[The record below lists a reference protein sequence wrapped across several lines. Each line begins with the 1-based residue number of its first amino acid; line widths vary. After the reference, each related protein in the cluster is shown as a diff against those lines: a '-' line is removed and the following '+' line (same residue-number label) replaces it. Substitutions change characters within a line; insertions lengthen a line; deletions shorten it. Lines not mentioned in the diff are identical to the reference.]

1 MSVQPDPTPSDER
14 PEPLTLAQRRGALL
28 QTWMDTHGLN
38 LSKLAQL
45 TGLTEMSL
53 SNYVRGVNDIGR
65 MQPKS
70 ITKLL
75 TGMYVSDAWA
85 RKYFLIPPELE
96 PIWYSSR
103 AGSMGSLES
112 DEGLVTHHL
121 TTPLKGEW
129 SIPGPSLVTVDPSG
143 QDGLLLAQIGQ
154 HYWLA
159 MSGDLPSTATILGQF
174 KYAAPALAKP
184 TPSVKKPKR
193 RGHTSSAP
201 AGA

>member
-1 MSVQPDPTPSDER
+1 MSAQPDPTPSDER
-14 PEPLTLAQRRGALL
+14 PESLTLAQQRGALL
-28 QTWMDTHGLN
+28 QAWMDTHGLN
-38 LSKLAQL
+38 SAKLAQM

-85 RKYFLIPPELE
+85 RQYFLIPPELE
-96 PIWYSSR
+96 PVWYSSR
-103 AGSMGSLES
+103 SGSMGSLES

-143 QDGLLLAQIGQ
+143 HDGLLLAQVGQ

-159 MSGDLPSTATILGQF
+159 AGSDLPSTATILGQF
-174 KYAAPALAKP
+174 KYAAPALARP
-184 TPSVKKPKR
+184 MSSVKKPKR
-193 RGHTSSAP
+193 RAHTPNAP